1 MNIVTE
7 YNSWYIIF
15 CLILGFLYSFFLYRN
30 DKKFNNLE
38 KWKINIMRT
47 LRFLSASFLFFLLL
61 NPMIKTVN
69 KIIEK
74 PIIIFATDNSESI
87 IINKDSSFYK
97 NEYQKNIENFLKSF
111 SEDFDIKTY
120 NFGEK
125 LKKGLAFDFS
135 EKQTNYTEF
144 FNSLKNKFFN
154 RNVGALVIASDGI
167 YNKGSNPIYAAS
179 NINFPIYT
187 IAMGDTSVKKDI
199 ILSKVKAN
207 EIAFIGNEFPL
218 QIFVKA
224 KELKNE
230 ITNLEIFHKKK
241 VVFSKEININSNDF
255 LEKINI
261 NLKAENKG
269 LQNFHLKLSKNS
281 QEISFKNNFK
291 NLVIDVIDNQQKILI
306 LANSP
311 HPDISAIKKA
321 IELNP
326 NYKIKVS
333 LISDFKGQIE
343 NYNLLILH
351 QIPTIT
357 NSATDLLKKI
367 SKIDIPIMFILNS
380 HSNLK
385 QINNLQFGLNIN
397 NKNQNFEEVQA
408 HFNNKFNLFKVN
420 EEIIKFFE
428 KAPPFISPFGDY
440 KINASTN
447 VLCFQKIKNIKTE
460 KPLIFFNNI
469 SDKKIGFIT
478 GEGIWRWRM
487 FDFMEN
493 QNHNLFNEL
502 INKLIQFNS
511 LKINKDNFN
520 VKAKKLFNENEAII
534 FDAQVYN
541 ESFESDNSQ
550 DVNIEIVN
558 SDGKNFNFIFDKSQ
572 DFYHLNIGYFPV
584 GTYTYNANVEIGKK
598 IYKKTGKFTV
608 LSVNIES
615 KNTNANHKILYQ
627 LAENHKGK
635 MFQKTELEN
644 LKAEIEKNKNLVA
657 IAYSEKSLQDLIY
670 LKWIFFIV
678 LIIIS
683 TEWFLRKYLGTY

>member
-269 LQNFHLKLSKNS
+269 LQNFHLRLSKNS
-281 QEISFKNNFK
+281 EEISFKNNFK

-357 NSATDLLKKI
+357 NSATDLLT
-367 SKIDIPIMFILNS
+367 KIDIPIMFILNS

-420 EEIIKFFE
+420 EEI
-428 KAPPFISPFGDY
+428 
-440 KINASTN
+440 
-447 VLCFQKIKNIKTE
+447 
-460 KPLIFFNNI
+460 
-469 SDKKIGFIT
+469 
-478 GEGIWRWRM
+478 
-487 FDFMEN
+487 
-493 QNHNLFNEL
+493 
-502 INKLIQFNS
+502 
-511 LKINKDNFN
+511 
-520 VKAKKLFNENEAII
+520 
-534 FDAQVYN
+534 
-541 ESFESDNSQ
+541 
-550 DVNIEIVN
+550 
-558 SDGKNFNFIFDKSQ
+558 
-572 DFYHLNIGYFPV
+572 
-584 GTYTYNANVEIGKK
+584 
-598 IYKKTGKFTV
+598 
-608 LSVNIES
+608 
-615 KNTNANHKILYQ
+615 
-627 LAENHKGK
+627 
-635 MFQKTELEN
+635 
-644 LKAEIEKNKNLVA
+644 
-657 IAYSEKSLQDLIY
+657 
-670 LKWIFFIV
+670 
-678 LIIIS
+678 
-683 TEWFLRKYLGTY
+683 